1 MALRSQELPSRLQSL
16 SGLLTSHEA
25 ASYLQMTYWHF
36 MHLVEAGRISG
47 MRVVDRWLFAPDD
60 LDVYRRS
67 RYGDLEDAA
76 RIALEDPAVSLTQ
89 KQAAICRQIVSGKRP
104 SEIAR
109 ELRQSRQ
116 AVHAQ
121 LGLIRDKIAQ
131 LQTSKPHATDTQAS
145 SSRRNTPRAAT
156 PAT

>member
-1 MALRSQELPSRLQSL
+1 MALRSEDLPTRLQSL

-36 MHLVEAGRISG
+36 MHLVEAGRIRG
-47 MRVVDRWLFAPDD
+47 LRVVDRWLFAPDD

-76 RIALEDPAVSLTQ
+76 RAAMERQDIVLTEKQQALCQRILAG
-89 KQAAICRQIVSGKRP
+89 RRP
-104 SEIAR
+104 SDIAR
-109 ELRQSRQ
+109 ELHQSRQ

-121 LGLIRDKIAQ
+121 IGLIRDKLAQ
-131 LQTSKPHATDTQAS
+131 SES
-145 SSRRNTPRAAT
+145 STPGANDIPPRVSRPRA
-156 PAT
+156 